1 MAKATEEL
9 MEEHRVIERMLNIV
23 GRACDRLEQGG
34 EVDREVFAGAAEF
47 FRNFADKCHH
57 GKEESLLFEK
67 MVERGMSKT
76 QGPIAVML
84 SEHDTGRAHVR
95 QIAQLSGRT
104 LYKESKEDLV
114 KHGRAYVG
122 LLSAHIQK
130 EDGILYPMADRI
142 LTEDDQR
149 FLERGFEDVEE
160 KIMGPGVHEKY
171 HKMIEEWEEKLA

>member
-1 MAKATEEL
+1 
-9 MEEHRVIERMLNIV
+9 
-23 GRACDRLEQGG
+23 
-34 EVDREVFAGAAEF
+34 
-47 FRNFADKCHH
+47 
-57 GKEESLLFEK
+57 
-67 MVERGMSKT
+67 
-76 QGPIAVML
+76 
-84 SEHDTGRAHVR
+84 
-95 QIAQLSGRT
+95 
-104 LYKESKEDLV
+104 
-114 KHGRAYVG
+114 VG